1 MARSIIL
8 VVEDNADA
16 SAALELFLG
25 AHDFEVVVA
34 ADGQEALERLRAG
47 LRPSLILLDVMMP
60 GKNAHS
66 FRAEQLANPVLARIP
81 VIVCSAAY
89 DVGSIAAKLG
99 VRDYLTKP
107 LDMQRLLDSVRRVL
121 GKPRT

>member
-1 MARSIIL
+1 MARPVIL
-8 VVEDNADA
+8 LVEDNADT

-25 AHDFEVVVA
+25 AHHFEVVVA
-34 ADGQEALERLRAG
+34 GDGEQALDRLRTG
-47 LRPSLILLDVMMP
+47 PRPSLILLDVMMP
-60 GKNAHS
+60 GKNAYS
-66 FRAEQLANPVLARIP
+66 FRAEQLADPALARIP

-121 GKPRT
+121 AGPRS